1 MNRRKK
7 IIQKLSKNYKR
18 AQAKKQ
24 PNSKPPYIAKAD
36 REETEKSSSENQ
48 AEQSTGD

>member
-24 PNSKPPYIAKAD
+24 PNNKPPYIAKAD
-36 REETEKSSSENQ
+36 REEKEITTSETQ
-48 AEQSTGD
+48 AEQSTDA

>member
-7 IIQKLSKNYKR
+7 IIQKLSKKYKQ

-24 PNSKPPYIAKAD
+24 PKSKAPYIAKAD
-36 REETEKSSSENQ
+36 REETETTTSETQ
-48 AEQSTGD
+48 AEQSTDA

>member
-24 PNSKPPYIAKAD
+24 PKNKPPYIAKAD
-36 REETEKSSSENQ
+36 REETEASSSENQ
-48 AEQSTGD
+48 AEQSTGA